1 MKKIISIIAAALI
14 ACNLLGLFPE
24 IAGIEIPSFAV
35 TASAAG
41 YSTGEYR
48 VTANEGVNVRKGPST
63 SYGKRGAAPK
73 GTTFTVSYVDENFG
87 FTNTI
92 YTCSNGYV
100 SGYVYLPACTA
111 ISTASDSADTSS
123 SVSEGTKIVNTN
135 YSGYSLDCFA
145 GYTEIETL
153 ITVYPTH
160 KAANQQFQF
169 IKSPYEGFYYIKAA
183 YCDLYW
189 NINYNPYGN
198 QYKKLQLYT
207 LDKTASNM
215 LFKLEPKSSGGYG
228 IQAYCGDKLAYNRYG
243 EVYGTMDSVSDFYS
257 TFYLEDVASSS
268 PTVSNRPCS
277 LSKMNS
283 YADTYWRNP
292 NPNYPFYENNDCANY
307 VSQLLAESGLPTD
320 DIWFSGSSAW
330 VGVYSLKNY
339 FVSRKNIEYIPGPS
353 VRDIQAGDIIYTDNG
368 THVMMVREIRNN
380 RVYATGHT
388 NNRQNLCI
396 TVTINGVLKTSTLF
410 S

>member
-24 IAGIEIPSFAV
+24 IAGIETPSFAV

-73 GTTFTVSYVDENFG
+73 GTTFTVSYVDGNFG

-123 SVSEGTKIVNTN
+123 SVSEGIKIVNTN
-135 YSGYSLDCFA
+135 YSGYSLDCYA
-145 GYTEIETL
+145 GYSDIETL
-153 ITVYPTH
+153 VTLFTTH
-160 KAANQQFQF
+160 KAVNQQFQLL
-169 IKSPYEGFYYIKAA
+169 KSPYAGFYYIKAA

-215 LFKLEPKSSGGYG
+215 LFKLEPKSNGGYG
-228 IQAYCGDKLAYNRYG
+228 IQSYCGDKLAYNRYG

-257 TFYLEDVASSS
+257 TFYLEDIASSS

-277 LSKMNS
+277 LSKMNE
-283 YADTYWRNP
+283 YADLWWNRRNTKY
-292 NPNYPFYENNDCANY
+292 NYYDNNDCANY
-307 VSQLLAESGLPTD
+307 VSQLLAESGLATD
-320 DIWFSGSSAW
+320 NSWYSGSYAW
-330 VGVYSLKNY
+330 VNVYGLKNY
-339 FVSRKNIEYIPGPS
+339 LEDTHNIEYISRPS
-353 VRDIQAGDIIYTDNG
+353 VSDIQPGDIIYTNNG
-368 THVMMVREIRNN
+368 GHVMMVREIRNN